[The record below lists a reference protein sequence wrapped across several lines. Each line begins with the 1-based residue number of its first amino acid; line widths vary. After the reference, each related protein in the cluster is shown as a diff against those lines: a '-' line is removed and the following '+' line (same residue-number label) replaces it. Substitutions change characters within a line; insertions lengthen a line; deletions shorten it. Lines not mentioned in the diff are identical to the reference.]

1 MMNETEIT
9 FPMLD
14 VEYPKE
20 ETIVRE
26 KTIILDSVF
35 VERKSIIERW
45 KDTYLGPGL
54 KVIFYQCGNSWLI
67 GIMVY
72 LLVIGSCIGLQNV
85 AKYREFLPLMASPI
99 LYLTFSVISYWS
111 EEQNEVIELKQTMKY
126 SFSYLISLRMF
137 WVSVIS
143 VLMNLA
149 LFSVFLKVEIW
160 SVGAISV
167 TSMFLFSVI
176 SLYCYQCF
184 GNYYH
189 IFALA
194 GIWLI
199 LCNIFAQTGVWMH
212 QFLFN
217 TIPLVVHVLVAVA
230 SFVGYLMFIRKVELR
245 NAYAY

>member
-1 MMNETEIT
+1 MNEQEIT
-9 FPMLD
+9 IPVPD

-20 ETIVRE
+20 ETIARE

-35 VERKSIIERW
+35 DNRKSIIEQW
-45 KDTYLGPGL
+45 KETYFGPGL

-72 LLVIGSCIGLQNV
+72 LLVTGSCIGLQNV
-85 AKYREFLPLMASPI
+85 AKYKEFLPLMASPI

-143 VLMNLA
+143 VLVNIGILGI
-149 LFSVFLKVEIW
+149 FLNTEIW
-160 SVGAISV
+160 SVGAISI
-167 TSMFLFSVI
+167 TSMFLFSMI
-176 SLYCYQCF
+176 SLYCYRCF
-184 GNYYH
+184 GNCYH
-189 IFALA
+189 VFILVAV
-194 GIWLI
+194 WLV
-199 LCNIFAQTGVWMH
+199 LCNIFAQTGAWMH
-212 QFLFN
+212 QFLFD
-217 TIPLVVHVLVAVA
+217 TVPLFVHILVAVIC
-230 SFVGYLMFIRKVELR
+230 FVGYMKFIRKVELR